1 MSNELN
7 NEFEDNYKTIDN
19 TRLFS
24 VLSYISILWIVGLI
38 SDSDNCV
45 VRFHINQGIVKTII
59 FGSAWFVLFV
69 ISKVL
74 SAISIVLIPIVSLLW
89 IIYFSI
95 MLIYIILGII
105 NAKNEIQKPLPIIG
119 TLFHIL

>member
-7 NEFEDNYKTIDN
+7 NEFEDNDKTIDN

-38 SDSDNCV
+38 SDNDNCI

-69 ISKVL
+69 ISKVI
-74 SAISIVLIPIVSLLW
+74 SAISNILIPIVSLLW
-89 IIYFSI
+89 IIYFFI
-95 MLIYIILGII
+95 MLIYMILGII

>member
-7 NEFEDNYKTIDN
+7 NEFEDNDKTIDD

-69 ISKVL
+69 ISKVF

-95 MLIYIILGII
+95 MLIYMILGII